1 MLFIMEWILKRLN
14 RPVDIEQELK
24 RLRKEQEKR
33 D

>member
-1 MLFIMEWILKRLN
+1 MLFIMEWILKRLH
-14 RPVDIEQELK
+14 RPVDIEKELE